1 MGSIN
6 IGTPWC
12 HWVIHQASTALPAAP
27 AMSSTGSR
35 GIGKAS
41 AMRARPS
48 TPQSSCSSSAPAKKK
63 SDERLAPLLKKVSE
77 AEMEHRRRISKLQN
91 ELDSLLPEGVD
102 ESGGSD
108 DEGDFL
114 RGAFL
119 RHSLIQDAEKRL
131 GTHVGPLGDSSG
143 CTCWTCRALYVGED
157 EILASFENAKEDL
170 AEAER
175 EARIFAQEARRSERE
190 STKCS
195 KEKNTKRARRA
206 LRRP

>member
-1 MGSIN
+1 
-6 IGTPWC
+6 
-12 HWVIHQASTALPAAP
+12 
-27 AMSSTGSR
+27 
-35 GIGKAS
+35 
-41 AMRARPS
+41 MRARPS

-195 KEKNTKRARRA
+195 KEKNTKRARRV